1 MITSIENALKLI
13 YENVKP
19 KNIELI
25 PIENSLNRVIS
36 ENLKAKYPLPN
47 FDNSAMD
54 GYGVSI
60 VDVGKRVKIVKT
72 IFAGDS
78 VPDDFVLPKDS
89 VVKIM
94 TGAKIPKGVN
104 TIIPFE
110 DINKPIGDE
119 VILPNSIQP
128 NKHIRKMGEDIEVG
142 ETLILKGERL
152 SPYRIGILASQG
164 VSHINLFKKPKVTV
178 FATGKELKMHYEDIE
193 PHQIYNTNSPMII
206 EKSKDLG
213 AEISFVKIAVD
224 TKEVIKLAIANSL
237 DSDLIVTSGGVSVGE
252 ADFTKDSFFDLG
264 FKPLFEKVDIKPGK
278 PTTVGKIGNTIVLNL
293 PGNPSAGLINFEIF
307 GKAIILALSGD
318 LRKELDVIEC
328 EILEDIN
335 IKIGKRTVILGVFDG
350 SIFRPLKKQA
360 PGMVRPL
367 MESNGFITL
376 DSSISKLKSGSIVK
390 FIPTQFQ
397 WFSDFE
403 KSIIT
408 EGF

>member
-1 MITSIENALKLI
+1 
-13 YENVKP
+13 
-19 KNIELI
+19 
-25 PIENSLNRVIS
+25 
-36 ENLKAKYPLPN
+36 
-47 FDNSAMD
+47 MD

-360 PGMVRPL
+360 PGMVKPL
-367 MESNGFITL
+367 MESNGFIIL